1 MDETKPDWMQ
11 SGVKNMHTESR
22 EPTDRILYIGNAR
35 KPTKR
40 ERPQAARVY
49 LPNGISP
56 TLGARSGGNLMP
68 MILVE
73 YGEPIKF

>member
-1 MDETKPDWMQ
+1 MT
-11 SGVKNMHTESR
+11 SGITNMHTVSR

-49 LPNGISP
+49 MLNGISP
-56 TLGARSGGNLMP
+56 TIGARSGGNLMP

-73 YGEPIKF
+73 YGDPIKF

>member
-1 MDETKPDWMQ
+1 MNDKERPDWMA
-11 SGVKNMHTESR
+11 SGITNMNTVSR

-35 KPTKR
+35 KRTQR
-40 ERPQAARVY
+40 VRPQAARVY

-68 MILVE
+68 MILIE
-73 YGEPIKF
+73 YKE